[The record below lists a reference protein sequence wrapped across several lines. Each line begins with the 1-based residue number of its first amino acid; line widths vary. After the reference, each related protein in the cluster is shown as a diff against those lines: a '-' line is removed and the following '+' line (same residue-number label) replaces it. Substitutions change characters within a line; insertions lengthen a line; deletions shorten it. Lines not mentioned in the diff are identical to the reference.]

1 MKRAKAM
8 AAIMAATAVVSL
20 GALPVQAADATVS
33 AQEVQIMKEAIAE
46 DAQVQD
52 EVMAIADE
60 AATTSQVFD
69 WGGLTQGTLSATAYK
84 VDLESVSMANDSLAT
99 GSSFVYDSTAKAYVL
114 TIKTQSANQSFSD
127 KIFSAKP
134 KSATVTYYNA
144 NDTQITVACA
154 VNQDANTITVS
165 IPDSAK
171 GFADVNGDI
180 PGDYANMI
188 KVKMTTT
195 LEDNWLANLL
205 FPEAMKA
212 PTFYYAFDVE

>member
-60 AATTSQVFD
+60 AETTSKALN
-69 WGGLTQGTLSATAYK
+69 WSGLTQGSLSATAYK

-99 GSSFVYDSTAKAYVL
+99 GSSFVYDSTARAYVL
-114 TIKTQSANQSFSD
+114 TIKTQSADQSFSD

-134 KSATVTYYNA
+134 KSATVTYYSGS
-144 NDTQITVACA
+144 TETTVDC
-154 VNQDANTITVS
+154 VVDQNANTITLS
-165 IPDSAK
+165 IPRSAK
-171 GFADVNGDI
+171 GFAKTDGTI

-195 LEDNWLANLL
+195 LTDNWLADLI

-212 PTFYYAFDVE
+212 PTFYYAFNVAQ